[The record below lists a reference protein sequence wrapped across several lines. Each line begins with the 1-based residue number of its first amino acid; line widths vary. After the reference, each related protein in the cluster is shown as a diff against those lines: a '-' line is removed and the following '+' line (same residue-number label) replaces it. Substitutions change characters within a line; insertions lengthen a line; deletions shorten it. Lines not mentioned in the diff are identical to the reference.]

1 VVSLW
6 KVVLNFRQLEEE
18 SLGISWDHFNE
29 LIITSPDLAI
39 PASILFQHFY
49 MGLSKD
55 SMEFLDESSRP
66 AFLHLSTSDARA
78 ILDRISEKTPCT
90 SIHNELFEK
99 EKKSSPD

>member
-1 VVSLW
+1 MQGDWETLCSKFCLCFFPISKVVSLW

-18 SLGISWDHFNE
+18 SLGISWDHFYE
-29 LIITSPDLAI
+29 LIITSPNLAI

-66 AFLHLSTSDARA
+66 AFLHLSTSDAKGY
-78 ILDRISEKTPCT
+78 S
-90 SIHNELFEK
+90 
-99 EKKSSPD
+99 